1 MSELTAALGT
11 PATVDKLRD
20 AAKQMGARSI
30 QDGSWFRRLIASHV
44 KKHTEKVAKNH
55 FDRIYPNVSVE
66 DRAQM
71 EIRKVCTKAAAAGAL
86 GSVGAS
92 TGELLSLFTEGL
104 GAPVGIPAMVVSM
117 FLEGAYTTLLQIDLT
132 CDLGLIYGIPFNPDD
147 FGEIAVLFGLALGI
161 DVYSK
166 ADHED
171 EDPDAPRGLTSRL
184 LRLEEGEIAT
194 RIGRKLLEDAFVR
207 NVVPVLGVPISA
219 RWNFVGTGKLGA
231 KVKKYMRYRHAITAA
246 VKDLKLGA
254 VGDPSLLVEGA
265 WLLCTVDGEAGHEE
279 MLALAAIMDLLTP
292 AQRDAIASDRAFGD
306 DEEQWFHELAG
317 VPRELHEPLL
327 DTLYLIASA
336 DRELAVPER
345 RFLRRIGRTLGRD
358 IDFPRIEQ
366 ICRHL
371 QHGEQPPAGVGAE
384 GG

>member
-44 KKHTEKVAKNH
+44 KKHSEKVAKNH
-55 FDRIYPNVSVE
+55 FERIYPNVSVE

-104 GAPVGIPAMVVSM
+104 GAPIGIPAMVLSM

-166 ADHED
+166 ADHEED
-171 EDPDAPRGLTSRL
+171 EADAPRGLTSRL

-219 RWNFVGTGKLGA
+219 RWNFVGTG
-231 KVKKYMRYRHAITAA
+231 
-246 VKDLKLGA
+246 KLGA

-371 QHGEQPPAGVGAE
+371 QHGEQPPAGVGE

>member
-1 MSELTAALGT
+1 MSEPTAALGT
-11 PATVDKLRD
+11 PATVEKLRD

-30 QDGSWFRRLIASHV
+30 QDGSWFRRMITRHV
-44 KKHTEKVAKNH
+44 KSHTEKVARDH
-55 FDRIYPNVSVE
+55 FDRVYPNVSVE

-71 EIRKVCTKAAAAGAL
+71 EVRKVCTKAAAAGAL
-86 GSVGAS
+86 GSLGAS

-104 GAPVGIPAMVVSM
+104 GAPVGIPAMVLSM
-117 FLEGAYTTLLQIDLT
+117 FLEGAYTTMLQIDLT

-147 FGEIAVLFGLALGI
+147 FGEIAVLFGLALDV

-166 ADHED
+166 KDHEED
-171 EDPDAPRGLTSRL
+171 EPDQPRGLTARL

-207 NVVPVLGVPISA
+207 NVVPILGVPISA

-231 KVKKYMRYRHAITAA
+231 KVKKYMRYRHAITEA
-246 VKDLKLGA
+246 VHDLKLGA

-265 WLLCTVDGEAGHEE
+265 WLLSTVDGEAGHEE

-292 AQRDAIASDRAFGD
+292 AQRDVIAADRAFGD
-306 DEEQWFHELAG
+306 DEEQWFHELAA
-317 VPRELHEPLL
+317 VPKELHDPLL

-358 IDFPRIEQ
+358 IDFPRIEA

-371 QHGEQPPAGVGAE
+371 QHGETPPAGVGE
-384 GG
+384 